1 MFFEIQNNNH
11 MRDLISVLDKRAGPE
26 TLEQKLSLL
35 VHDIIKLADEHQ
47 KRVLKIMP
55 EFDLHDGTHLKKV
68 EKNIAFL
75 LDEKI

>member
-1 MFFEIQNNNH
+1 MCN
-11 MRDLISVLDKRAGPE
+11 LISILDKRAYPE

-35 VHDIIKLADEHQ
+35 AHDLIKLADEHQ

-68 EKNIAFL
+68 DENIARL
-75 LDEKI
+75 ILKKII